1 MDLLLLILLIVAGYF
16 GLLIWIMSHAG
27 RRWATTVLLVAALI
41 VYCPLICL
49 VMALRQYLEEIG
61 LVLYGAAA
69 IYCCLFWLW
78 EIYSLLRERRQIRM
92 RVLFLLA
99 AYLLA
104 VLYITVFMR
113 EGGADGRIQMEVFHW
128 LAEGRMGASRH
139 AMLNTALFLPIGF
152 LGAFVFVTRRRAALM
167 SASFGLL
174 CSVLIETTQLL
185 FQYGQCDIDD
195 ILTNFAGA
203 AVGAGLAVFL
213 RRKQKDRIL

>member
-1 MDLLLLILLIVAGYF
+1 MDLLLWILVIVAGYF
-16 GLLIWIMSHAG
+16 GLFIWIMSRTG
-27 RRWATTVLLVAALI
+27 RRWSITTLLVAALA
-41 VYCPLICL
+41 VYCPVICF
-49 VMALRQYLEEIG
+49 VVALRQYLEEIG

-69 IYCCLFWLW
+69 VYCCLFWLW
-78 EIYSLLRERRQIRM
+78 EIYRLIRERRQIRM
-92 RVLFLLA
+92 RVLLLLA

-128 LAEGRMGASRH
+128 LAEGSRRAFRH
-139 AMLNTALFLPIGF
+139 AMLNTALFFPVGF
-152 LGAFVFVTRRRAALM
+152 LGVFVFVTGRRAAAM

-174 CSVLIETTQLL
+174 CSVLIETAQLL

-203 AVGAGLAVFL
+203 AIGAGLAVLL
-213 RRKQKDRIL
+213 RRKQKDRVL